1 MENVEFCEADQN
13 TRTCITRYQVAAGQ
27 MLGVQGTASIV
38 NKEEITV
45 YDVLKLYYTKTSTN
59 NTNKSKSTLTQMEMI
74 KIGSTGC
81 GGGTY

>member
-38 NKEEITV
+38 NKEEI
-45 YDVLKLYYTKTSTN
+45 YGVLKSYYTKTRTN
-59 NTNKSKSTLTQMEMI
+59 NTNKSRPTLMQMEMI

>member
-38 NKEEITV
+38 NKGEI
-45 YDVLKLYYTKTSTN
+45 YDVLKSYYTKTRTN
-59 NTNKSKSTLTQMEMI
+59 NTNKSRQNLRPLNLDSWTNMRWL
-74 KIGSTGC
+74 G
-81 GGGTY
+81 